1 MGILRSSQYVTSLSQ
16 FVDLMEQVRSWTSG
30 RQWIFRG
37 QINVR
42 KEWPLLPR
50 IGRRNLL
57 GSILQKHFGWRD
69 GESQSSDGT
78 GKITPKV
85 IPDFYAPPDIAGFQE
100 WCDRAIAVQ
109 PLPEN
114 HWERLALAQ
123 HYGLATRLLD
133 WTHNPLVGLFFAV
146 AEGEEQGLYGG
157 VYALLSRNEVT
168 NDVPFADCGRA
179 LSTDDLQKALSGAPS
194 PFAFSKVI
202 TYVPRPFDRRM
213 LQQAAVFTYHVEPAV
228 ALEPT
233 AVSDRSTADPAAI
246 AAGVD
251 LIEFIVAPEYK
262 PELRKGLATLGVR
275 YDTLFPD
282 LDGLSR
288 QFNYGFITKLTIRSR
303 GIPSDELPQEPR
315 ASADDETQPKR

>member
-1 MGILRSSQYVTSLSQ
+1 MQAFAAIGGVPIEILYDRMKTAVTGEDGDGHIIYNRSL
-16 FVDLMEQVRSWTSG
+16 
-30 RQWIFRG
+30 
-37 QINVR
+37 
-42 KEWPLLPR
+42 
-50 IGRRNLL
+50 
-57 GSILQKHFGWRD
+57 
-69 GESQSSDGT
+69 
-78 GKITPKV
+78 
-85 IPDFYAPPDIAGFQE
+85 
-100 WCDRAIAVQ
+100 
-109 PLPEN
+109 
-114 HWERLALAQ
+114 LALAQ

-194 PFAFSKVI
+194 PFEFSKVI

-315 ASADDETQPKR
+315 ASADDERVKNERLRGDGG